1 MARIVV
7 VGAGLGGLACA
18 VRVAVRGHQV
28 VVCEQADTIGGKLGW
43 FSRDGWSFDTG
54 PQALTLPSVYRE
66 VFAASGAPLDDVLDL
81 QPIDPAHRF
90 RFADGV
96 EVDLPNVSRSRI
108 AAAWDEALGGGAG
121 ADWASLSERAARI
134 WDVLREPFLS
144 RAQEGPLTL
153 AQARRRGDL
162 RTLAPW
168 RSLRGLGRQY
178 LRHPHQ
184 RMVLDRYASYAASDP
199 RRAPATLAILA
210 YVEQSAGVWSVRGGM
225 RGLVEALAERAGER
239 GVGVRTGVDVV
250 QVLQDGSGR
259 ATGVRLGDGERL
271 AADVVVTDADAWH
284 VYRDLVGGSD
294 ADLARTALRRMT
306 PSSSTFTLLLALR
319 GRTTGPPV
327 HRQVLFPADADDEFD
342 SVFGTGVHRIAGP
355 RPAPDPAIEVFAPD
369 DPALRP
375 DADGEAWFVQV
386 SAPRHVAEGAEDPAS
401 SRLLGRPRGIDW
413 AAPGLADRYGDRVLA
428 VMAARGLDVRD
439 RIAWREVRTP
449 ADLERRTRSVGG
461 SLHGPSSN
469 TTRSTFIRPAN
480 RSSVPGL
487 FLVGGS
493 THPGGGVP
501 QVGMSAAIV
510 AELIGDA

>member
-1 MARIVV
+1 
-7 VGAGLGGLACA
+7 
-18 VRVAVRGHQV
+18 
-28 VVCEQADTIGGKLGW
+28 
-43 FSRDGWSFDTG
+43 
-54 PQALTLPSVYRE
+54 
-66 VFAASGAPLDDVLDL
+66 
-81 QPIDPAHRF
+81 
-90 RFADGV
+90 
-96 EVDLPNVSRSRI
+96 
-108 AAAWDEALGGGAG
+108 
-121 ADWASLSERAARI
+121 
-134 WDVLREPFLS
+134 
-144 RAQEGPLTL
+144 
-153 AQARRRGDL
+153 
-162 RTLAPW
+162 
-168 RSLRGLGRQY
+168 
-178 LRHPHQ
+178 
-184 RMVLDRYASYAASDP
+184 
-199 RRAPATLAILA
+199 
-210 YVEQSAGVWSVRGGM
+210 
-225 RGLVEALAERAGER
+225 
-239 GVGVRTGVDVV
+239 
-250 QVLQDGSGR
+250 
-259 ATGVRLGDGERL
+259 
-271 AADVVVTDADAWH
+271 VTDADAWH

-327 HRQVLFPADADDEFD
+327 HRQVLFPADPDDEFD

-413 AAPGLADRYGDRVLA
+413 AAPGLADGYGDRVLA

-480 RSSVPGL
+480 RSLVPGL

-493 THPGGGVP
+493 THPGGGVA